1 MKLEVNFEKK
11 GDARFMSHL
20 DLVRLFQRASR
31 RANLPVEITKGFSP
45 HLKISITKALK
56 LGVESDHEEAVFYME
71 KAIQPAD
78 FIRSINGKL
87 PDGVKIRLREETV

>member
-1 MKLEVNFEKK
+1 MKLELNFEKK

-45 HLKISITKALK
+45 HLKISIAKALK
-56 LGVESDHEEAVFYME
+56 LGVEADREEVVFYME
-71 KAIQPAD
+71 KAIHPAD
-78 FIRSINGKL
+78 FIKSINVKL
-87 PDGVKIRLREETV
+87 PEGVKVKLREETV